1 MGQAKIVLLS
11 PLNQQ
16 VEGRLKEIEVEAS
29 TVWDALT
36 KICASHP
43 KLKGYLFA
51 EDAISHSV
59 AIIHN
64 GESLTSDTCADTAL
78 GASDEICIAT
88 AICGG

>member
-16 VEGRLKEIEVEAS
+16 AEGRIKEIEVEAT
-29 TVWDALT
+29 TVRDALT
-36 KICASHP
+36 KICTTHP
-43 KLKGYLFA
+43 KLKVYLFA
-51 EDAISHSV
+51 EDEISQSV

-64 GESLTSDTCADTAL
+64 GESLTTDTCAQKAL